1 MVYYNPHITGQ
12 YSIPKKY
19 PRQPG
24 FLLHVLCFLVPSSNP
39 KQPSEQTNKLWMRPP
54 PAAMLLGLQIAEVQA
69 LMSSSVFT
77 SNISIWL
84 QMASRKSFCKHLPAA
99 TGGGVW
105 LPCATIGSPLL
116 RFPTSLHEG
125 IVRYVACMCPFIVDV
140 QNLPFGSGT
149 SMQLRI
155 TAYRFAV

>member
-1 MVYYNPHITGQ
+1 
-12 YSIPKKY
+12 
-19 PRQPG
+19 
-24 FLLHVLCFLVPSSNP
+24 
-39 KQPSEQTNKLWMRPP
+39 
-54 PAAMLLGLQIAEVQA
+54 
-69 LMSSSVFT
+69 MSSSVFT

-155 TAYRFAV
+155 TAYRFAVWNTKRVQHQVQLHSHCRVNLTLGIHSYLLRFWCFLVPVLRGGGPNIGAWMSTVSKLLYFSTLGASLK